1 MSIVSELNEIID
13 LNHTL
18 NNAIEF
24 SSENGEDSSY
34 IIKLAK
40 IIHEK
45 LNSLKENL
53 DNKDLN
59 I

>member
-1 MSIVSELNEIID
+1 MSIICELNEIID

-34 IIKLAK
+34 IIRLAK

-45 LNSLKENL
+45 LNNLKENIS
-53 DNKDLN
+53 DHNLN